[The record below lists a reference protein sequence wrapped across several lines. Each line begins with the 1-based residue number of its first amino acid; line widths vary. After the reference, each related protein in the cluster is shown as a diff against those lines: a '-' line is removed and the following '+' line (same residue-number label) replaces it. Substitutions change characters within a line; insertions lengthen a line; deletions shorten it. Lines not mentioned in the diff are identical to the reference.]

1 MERDMV
7 AGTLRLDFG
16 WGKVKPDPS
25 KPYERFVMAIVV
37 GSTDGWSIEELLEKG
52 DSALWISDNKRDVA
66 QLVKHDSHFPGFL
79 KFESP
84 N

>member
-1 MERDMV
+1 M
-7 AGTLRLDFG
+7 T
-16 WGKVKPDPS
+16 
-25 KPYERFVMAIVV
+25 IVV
-37 GSTDGWSIEELLEKG
+37 GSTDGWSIEELLEKS

-66 QLVKHDSHFPGFL
+66 QLVKHNGHFPDFL